1 MNRAKVNAL
10 WSVTGATRE
19 PAEIDAV
26 YVREGCYTLDGRAY
40 EEVGGTITLRLA
52 RETEAEVWQ
61 AADLLLRAI
70 ATDEQHRVGELARV
84 AATRHRALTA
94 ALAEAP
100 RGLALLTPPLCCD
113 PDVHA
118 LYTMACTLAEFARI
132 IAPAAI
138 DDAPTL
144 DDLHHAVR
152 DAFLAAHEDASD
164 AERSRYTPRQ
174 RAGRG
179 YVRAAEYLR
188 ESWEDAIAEVIAL
201 ERGPVAVR
209 EVPATAGPHHV
220 DACGRE
226 VTP

>member
-1 MNRAKVNAL
+1 MTRTLVNAL

-19 PAEIDAV
+19 PAELDAV
-26 YVREGCYTLDGRAY
+26 YVREGCWTLDGRAY
-40 EEVGGTITLRLA
+40 EESGGTITLRLA
-52 RETEAEVWQ
+52 RATEAEVWQ
-61 AADLLLRAI
+61 AADLLLRTI
-70 ATDEQHRVGELARV
+70 ATDEHRRVGELVHV
-84 AATRHRALTA
+84 AATRHRALAA
-94 ALAEAP
+94 ALAGP

-118 LYTMACTLAEFARI
+118 LYTMATTFAEFARV
-132 IAPAAI
+132 IAPGDI
-138 DDAPTL
+138 DDATTL
-144 DDLHHAVR
+144 DALHRAVR

-164 AERSRYTPRQ
+164 AERSRYAPRQ
-174 RAGRG
+174 HAGRS
-179 YVRAAEYLR
+179 YARAAEYLR

-209 EVPATAGPHHV
+209 EVPAVAGPHHV